1 MGSPCLVSLSDSGG
15 SLWNPAVRTPNGH
28 QESSAEVCFCVSQK
42 FAVDDK
48 WTLRRE
54 ARILFCG
61 SAKNFDPAGVLKI
74 DKVAANVRQPGGMAP
89 VALALQILPDEVEH
103 GGERAEV
110 VVRPKV
116 KIEVLP
122 HGGSVPCGR

>member
-1 MGSPCLVSLSDSGG
+1 METGSPD
-15 SLWNPAVRTPNGH
+15 T
-28 QESSAEVCFCVSQK
+28 
-42 FAVDDK
+42 K

-74 DKVAANVRQPGGMAP
+74 DKVAAHVRQPGGMAP
-89 VALALQILPDEVEH
+89 VALALQILPYEVEH